1 METNMKRKACRM
13 VAVGVSAMIAV
24 ALASSCT
31 STSRL
36 RNTEVT
42 GFLGDYS
49 KLAPGGADKAQLVYI
64 NPDVNWMAYSR
75 VIIEPITVYSVPGN
89 PLAELPREQLIALAS
104 YLHAT
109 LSEELS
115 KSYQIVGEPGSGVM
129 RLRVALTEAGAG
141 RPVMGVASTLTPPGL
156 ALSALKKAATGKAT
170 GTGSAR
176 VEMELLDAQTGERL
190 AAAVDGQTGDK
201 VDFFGSFSKW
211 DDAQDAFDHWAAQMR
226 SRLLDLRVG
235 RE

>member
-1 METNMKRKACRM
+1 METNMKQEARRM
-13 VAVGVSAMIAV
+13 VATVAAATIAV

-31 STSRL
+31 STSQL

-49 KLAPGGADKAQLVYI
+49 KLA
-64 NPDVNWMAYSR
+64 NWMAYSR

-109 LSEELS
+109 LSEELG

-141 RPVMGVASTLTPPGL
+141 RPVMGVASSLTPPGL
-156 ALSALKKAATGKAT
+156 ALSALKKVATGKAT

-190 AAAVDGQTGDK
+190 GAAVDGQTGDK

-226 SRLLDLRVG
+226 TRLLDLRVG